1 MRAIAIDVVTWR
13 GLSVCL
19 SVGQTGE
26 RRALQNGRTD
36 HDAVWGRL
44 DRVDPIKENV
54 LDNWCPV
61 APRGKCDGIICT
73 AAAIW
78 AVATVT
84 VAACFLQRAL
94 AFDDDGDDE
103 GLSAG
108 VVVGRVERTAV
119 VVGVGE
125 LGVLDHQNAAE
136 VHARAARFQ
145 RR

>member
-1 MRAIAIDVVTWR
+1 M
-13 GLSVCL
+13 
-19 SVGQTGE
+19 
-26 RRALQNGRTD
+26 
-36 HDAVWGRL
+36 
-44 DRVDPIKENV
+44 DPIKENV

-78 AVATVT
+78 AVAAVT
-84 VAACFLQRAL
+84 VAACFVQRAL